1 MFSLLTPLGD
11 RVLPSRELE
20 IDKGACRKIG
30 SCGVGQK
37 ALYLGSRYISRR
49 WYLPWN
55 EVERVFKRVAM
66 SAGGFSGRG
75 IFGTMA
81 YLVVQYGKGREK
93 QCSFR
98 TEAELD
104 TLLELIAQ
112 EHPSIPTHSAQA
124 AKKLAQA
131 EVEEQKRFLASLPPE
146 AEQTLSELREAK
158 AFLESHPEPARLL
171 TEAARQKRVMDQMK
185 PWVLVLGAVMAY
197 GGLALALWGGWCWLN
212 KSPYSWY
219 YILAGGAL
227 CVFAW
232 TGGIVPGRWTSRKRA
247 QQDWE
252 EAVADAQA
260 SIAEKEA
267 FPVPARY
274 AHPVVLERMIRVVR
288 EGRADTAEGALAA
301 VKEDLRALNASVTVS
316 QKEHDE
322 VVTVKPLFLV
332 SDYQ

>member
-30 SCGVGQK
+30 SCGVGDR

-66 SAGGFSGRG
+66 SAGGFSGHG
-75 IFGTMA
+75 IFGSMA
-81 YLVVQYGKGREK
+81 YLVVQYGRGREK

-104 TLLELIAQ
+104 TLLALIAR
-112 EHPSIPTHSAQA
+112 EHPTIPTHSVQA
-124 AKKLAQA
+124 ARKLAQA
-131 EVEEQKRFLASLPPE
+131 EAEEQKRFLSDLSPA

-158 AFLESHPEPARLL
+158 ALLENKPELGRTL
-171 TEAARQKRVMDQMK
+171 TLAARQKRIVDQMK
-185 PWVLVLGAVMAY
+185 PWVLALGTVMAY
-197 GGLALALWGGWCWLN
+197 GGLALALWGGWSWLN
-212 KSPYSWY
+212 KSPYCWY

-227 CVFAW
+227 SVFAW
-232 TGGIVPGRWTSRKRA
+232 TGNIVPGRYTSRKRA
-247 QQDWE
+247 QEEWE
-252 EAVADAQA
+252 EAVANARTGIGE
-260 SIAEKEA
+260 S

-288 EGRADTAEGALAA
+288 EGRAAAVPEALAA
-301 VKEDLRALNASVTVS
+301 VKADLRALNSTVTVS

-322 VVTVKPLFLV
+322 VVEIKPLFLV
-332 SDYQ
+332 SDYE

>member
-1 MFSLLTPLGD
+1 MLWLLTPLGD
-11 RVLPSRELE
+11 RVLPSQELE
-20 IDKGACRKIG
+20 NDKGACRRIG

-49 WYLPWN
+49 WYLPWG

-75 IFGTMA
+75 VFGSMA

-104 TLLELIAQ
+104 SLLALIAQ
-112 EHPSIPTHSAQA
+112 EHPSIPTHSARA

-131 EVEEQKRFLASLPPE
+131 EAEERARYLETLSPE
-146 AEQTLSELREAK
+146 AEQTLDALQQAK
-158 AFLESHPEPARLL
+158 ARLEEKPELARML
-171 TEAARQKRVMDQMK
+171 TAAAKQKRVLDQMK

-197 GGLALALWGGWCWLN
+197 GGLALAAWGGYSLLN
-212 KSPYSWY
+212 SLPYSWY
-219 YILAGGAL
+219 FILAGGAL
-227 CVFAW
+227 CLFA
-232 TGGIVPGRWTSRKRA
+232 TTANIVPGRWTSRKRA
-247 QQDWE
+247 QMEWE
-252 EAVADAQA
+252 EAVAGMQK
-260 SIAEKEA
+260 SIAGIEP

-288 EGRADTAEGALAA
+288 EGRAVTAEAALAV
-301 VKEDLRALNASVTVS
+301 VKADLRALNSSVTVS

-322 VVTVKPLFLV
+322 VVQVKPLFLV
-332 SDYQ
+332 SDYK